1 VLEGDFPKSFVHDYV
16 HWLDL
21 ATGELEFRPA
31 ESSWTP
37 EPSDWRLQVSMDLN
51 KPHAMLRKVPGD
63 QDAFISLIDIR
74 SPTFRMVSHLLS
86 ALESPE
92 HITIVHTPQTVEASL
107 PRLRLSFF
115 INDKSEIECRS
126 IPGYVIDKHQSSGTM
141 CGLINQLVLCPSG
154 GSSELPRRVII
165 PQGDVLHT
173 LEGDFAKVSINTGTE
188 QLVHWHEYT
197 IDTDLGRLLG
207 NVSLGSKLYQCY
219 LHAVTS
225 HCLPDPLLGQT
236 GTEESIY
243 MLRSAAFKSFQRLG
257 NYEEKL
263 LGLISELTPH
273 RDYYPPHLESMA
285 TVKWNGLPTLS
296 QHHDFHPA
304 VYSLINHARDL
315 EVLYDRPATI
325 TILERTKPL
334 LNRAATRNWV
344 YYPPDLQSS
353 APPLPSGLGDV
364 VYRSRDVGK
373 GRSDGHAAYQI
384 SWAIWNDRPVLSQ
397 KWRRLW
403 DAMQPWKSVGPA
415 RQEVSLQYSRY
426 WLDFDIAQDW
436 IRIYNLCRKATS
448 HNSQD
453 VKITLAFSLAAASF
467 SQPEYRDILPLILI
481 FATDIRFQGLRA
493 PVEPQYTL
501 PDGTFPD
508 YNHLVKLISQSAYP
522 IERTPAFKMSVQ
534 ANGKKKVARQR
545 REEYNRVVDEKKS
558 AAALTIIAQWPKKE
572 IPDLSHQWFNA
583 STCKAHVES
592 YIQSIVRNSKLKD
605 HVEDLQS
612 VLNLYDMST
621 TGVTDRAYTFS
632 PQYTA
637 TVKHSEAVSLSIG
650 RLLKFRPNITT
661 QSTCDPDR
669 AISSAV
675 TVVSRSVSPSTCG
688 KGLGSLIQEFRSSQ
702 KRLLQLYGDDLDKS
716 YGELLRKNDLSTT
729 ERVIPSYEALRYH
742 RDACRER
749 KDAIFSELL
758 EDLNPYR
765 RVDEIL
771 NITGL
776 WPRITPRSI
785 LLQLSW
791 GHGNTLTE
799 QWKDVIINYAIAF
812 LKYQQSQRLLEHV
825 SRHQDDAFFREVET
839 ICEDVAA
846 ACPHEWLLIQVG
858 LRFCEHARA
867 NRYFE

>member
-1 VLEGDFPKSFVHDYV
+1 
-16 HWLDL
+16 
-21 ATGELEFRPA
+21 
-31 ESSWTP
+31 
-37 EPSDWRLQVSMDLN
+37 MDLN
-51 KPHAMLRKVPGD
+51 KPHAMLRKVLGD
-63 QDAFISLIDIR
+63 HGVSISLIDIC

-86 ALESPE
+86 PLESPE
-92 HITIVHTPQTVEASL
+92 HITIVHTPQTIEASL

-115 INDKSEIECRS
+115 ANDKSEIECRS

-141 CGLINQLVLCPSG
+141 CGLINQLILCPSS

-165 PQGDVLHT
+165 PQGDVCYT

-257 NYEEKL
+257 NYEAKL
-263 LGLISELTPH
+263 LGLISKLTPH
-273 RDYYPPHLESMA
+273 RDYYPPHMESMA
-285 TVKWNGLPTLS
+285 TVKWNELPTLS
-296 QHHDFHPA
+296 QHHEFYPA
-304 VYSLINHARDL
+304 VNSLINHAREL
-315 EVLYDRPATI
+315 EVLYDRPAAI
-325 TILERTKPL
+325 TIFERTKRL

-364 VYRSRDVGK
+364 VYRSRDVGE

-384 SWAIWNDRPVLSQ
+384 SWAVWNDRPVLSQ
-397 KWRRLW
+397 KCRRLW
-403 DAMQPWKSVGPA
+403 AVMQPWESVGPA
-415 RQEVSLQYSRY
+415 RKEVSLRYSRY
-426 WLDFDIAQDW
+426 WLDFNIAQDW
-436 IRIYNLCRKATS
+436 IRIYNLCREATS

-467 SQPEYRDILPLILI
+467 SQPEYRDVFPLILI

-508 YNHLVKLISQSAYP
+508 YNHLVRLISQSAYP
-522 IERTPAFKMSVQ
+522 IERTPAFRMTAQ
-534 ANGKKKVARQR
+534 ATAKKKVAKQR
-545 REEYNRVVDEKKS
+545 REEYNRVVDGRAS
-558 AAALTIIAQWPKKE
+558 AAAHTIVAQWPNKQ
-572 IPDLSHQWFNA
+572 IPNLSHEWFDV
-583 STCKAHVES
+583 SRCKAHVEP
-592 YIQSIVRNSKLKD
+592 YFQSIVRNLKLKD
-605 HVEDLQS
+605 HVEGLQT
-612 VLNLYDMST
+612 VLNLYNMST
-621 TGVTDRAYTFS
+621 TGVTDRPYTFS
-632 PQYTA
+632 PQYT
-637 TVKHSEAVSLSIG
+637 VKNTEAISLSIG

-661 QSTCDPDR
+661 QSPCDPNH
-669 AISSAV
+669 AMSSAV
-675 TVVSRSVSPSTCG
+675 AAVSRSVPPATG
-688 KGLGSLIQEFRSSQ
+688 GDGLGSLIQEFRSSQ
-702 KRLLQLYGDDLDKS
+702 KRLLQLYGDDLNKS
-716 YGELLRKNDLSTT
+716 YSELLRKNVLSTT
-729 ERVIPSYEALRYH
+729 ERVIPSYEALRHH

-758 EDLNPYR
+758 EALKPYQK
-765 RVDEIL
+765 VDEIL
-771 NITGL
+771 SMAGL

-791 GHGNTLTE
+791 DHGNTLTE
-799 QWKDVIINYAIAF
+799 QWKDVIINYAITF
-812 LKYQQSQRLLEHV
+812 LKYQQSQRLLELV
-825 SRHQDDAFFREVET
+825 SRHQDDAFSREVET

-846 ACPHEWLLIQVG
+846 TCPHEWLLIQVG
-858 LRFCEHARA
+858 LGFCEHAGA
-867 NRYFE
+867 NRYFG